1 MYLDTAQ
8 GIINQQSGPNIPI
21 NEVQNLINQIN
32 QAQQALNGE
41 RNLEDAKRNATNTIN
56 NSPDLNNAQK
66 DALKAQVSNG
76 KRVADVKAIEQLAT
90 ELNNNMTSLKEAIAD
105 KNDTLTSGN
114 YINASDD
121 KRQAYTNQ
129 VANAE
134 DIIHGTNGAVL
145 IPSEISNVASQV
157 NSAKQDLNGDEN
169 LRKAKQ
175 NATTAVDGLTSL
187 NEAQKDQLKQ
197 QIAQAQTL
205 PDVEQQKTKQR
216 LSMMQ
221 CIH

>member
-1 MYLDTAQ
+1 M
-8 GIINQQSGPNIPI
+8 
-21 NEVQNLINQIN
+21 
-32 QAQQALNGE
+32 
-41 RNLEDAKRNATNTIN
+41 
-56 NSPDLNNAQK
+56 
-66 DALKAQVSNG
+66 
-76 KRVADVKAIEQLAT
+76 
-90 ELNNNMTSLKEAIAD
+90 
-105 KNDTLTSGN
+105 TSGN

-145 IPSEISNVASQV
+145 IPSEISNATSHV

-187 NEAQKDQLKQ
+187 NEAQRDQLKQ

-205 PDVEQQKTKQR
+205 PDVDTTKTKQR